1 MPIEQNRDETGQ
13 DGSKRKAHYGDG
25 KQPWDIICEAGW
37 GPAFAA
43 ANVLKYIRRTKNP
56 EHSFE
61 SACWYYRQ
69 LINHAREEQKIIKY
83 SPAGRIW
90 TEAAKKLVD
99 LLTLEEIQRIAI
111 QLEAEENAAT
121 DGPTRSKRP

>member
-1 MPIEQNRDETGQ
+1 MSFEENRDQ
-13 DGSKRKAHYGDG
+13 PGSDASVRKKHYGDG
-25 KQPWDIICEAGW
+25 KQPWDIIVEAGW

-69 LINHAREEQKIIKY
+69 LVVRGNKDIDTAPQY
-83 SPAGRIW
+83 GRPW
-90 TEAAKKLVD
+90 LAACEALYH
-99 LLTLEEIQRIAI
+99 LLTTEELDRIVN
-111 QLEAEENAAT
+111 QLKAE
-121 DGPTRSKRP
+121 DGGPTRTSR